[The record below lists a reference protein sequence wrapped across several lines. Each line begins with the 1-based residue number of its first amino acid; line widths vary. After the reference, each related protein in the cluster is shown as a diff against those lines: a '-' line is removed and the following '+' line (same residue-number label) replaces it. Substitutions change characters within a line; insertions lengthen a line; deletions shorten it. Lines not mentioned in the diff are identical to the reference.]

1 MKLTTENL
9 NKYINLFRNDVIL
22 EVSSTAFDDD
32 KCLSAM
38 RTSNY
43 VETTY
48 IPRIEK
54 ITEAT
59 ADGLIGTPYN
69 FNNDTS
75 FKSKLITGYAM
86 SNVLFNHICLN
97 EDYDAF
103 NENFYDPN
111 ITYDIRNQCITPYTL
126 SNFAYKHL
134 VAQKEKTT
142 NTANPHDSA
151 NETKVIIGGTLSNY
165 VQEQISYKYELM
177 TISNRNKFVRG
188 SNLLKFN
195 DEKLKLNSK
204 GANFRTKYLGLPFGD
219 QSFIIHKHLFN
230 FIGEYTV
237 GLYEGEDHEFVW
249 KAKKIGIKINI
260 IENFI
265 ISSNEK
271 YISKPISQ
279 TLITLSKTV
288 SQILKFRKQRATSVI
303 CHFIKDPKSLKSK
316 TRLRKELTEKFVN
329 DLNEGLMEIVTDNI
343 KEIKSNK
350 SIHQITVSEKIHK
363 DYALEFSKITDGLYL
378 TSQEELGRSMK
389 EVVVFNFKYF
399 QKIVIVGSDIPFLTA
414 KDITDCLK
422 VRSAKNIFYPTLDG
436 GFCLLATSDNKI
448 LDVLDKIKYGTD
460 SVLENLTKNISQLFI
475 NNKFYQDID
484 VKEDLPKVYKVL
496 KEKAYSINA
505 TRKKLYTLLYSNQK
519 QFSE

>member
-1 MKLTTENL
+1 MKLSIIIPIGHNDQNFELFDQLENKFKDHEVVVASSSQNIEAKKLEEHVDQFLTIENSTRAKAL
-9 NKYINLFRNDVIL
+9 NAGARAANNSLLWFVHLD
-22 EVSSTAFDDD
+22 SD
-32 KCLSAM
+32 LSLIDP
-38 RTSNY
+38 SDF
-43 VETTY
+43 
-48 IPRIEK
+48 EK
-54 ITEAT
+54 I
-59 ADGLIGTPYN
+59 D
-69 FNNDTS
+69 
-75 FKSKLITGYAM
+75 
-86 SNVLFNHICLN
+86 
-97 EDYDAF
+97 
-103 NENFYDPN
+103 
-111 ITYDIRNQCITPYTL
+111 Q
-126 SNFAYKHL
+126 
-134 VAQKEKTT
+134 EKV
-142 NTANPHDSA
+142 NT
-151 NETKVIIGGTLSNY
+151 
-165 VQEQISYKYELM
+165 
-177 TISNRNKFVRG
+177 F
-188 SNLLKFN
+188 LLKFN
-195 DEKLKLNSK
+195 DEKFKLNSK

-329 DLNEGLMEIVTDNI
+329 DLNEGLMGIVTDNI

-363 DYALEFSKITDGLYL
+363 DYALEFSKKTDGLYL
-378 TSQEELGRSMK
+378 TTQEELGKSMK
-389 EVVVFNFKYF
+389 EVIAFNFKYF

-448 LDVLDKIKYGTD
+448 IDVLDKIKYGTD

-484 VKEDLPKVYKVL
+484 VKEDLPKVYKAL
-496 KEKAYSINA
+496 KEKVYSIN
-505 TRKKLYTLLYSNQK
+505 TSLKKLYKLLYSNKK